1 MISTALFAVILG
13 QAAAASTLCL
23 RGADLVDPDSR
34 TIVTADLLIENQTIK
49 AVGPEATRLC
59 TGKILEL
66 SGSFVLPGLI
76 DLHVHPWGNPAPT
89 GEADDEEPG
98 REEVLR
104 LSLRAGVMAVLDL
117 TGGTEAVAVR
127 GRLAT
132 SPDHARLF
140 VGAAL
145 FRPGRPRGRTG
156 PKEGESAETIRMRV
170 QDLARMHPDVLKVI
184 GPGPLLGAVVDEG
197 RRLGLRTIVHIDSWA
212 DAALVVSSGAAVI
225 THLEDEVI
233 IPDTLVA
240 AARKAGTVFMPTMAV
255 QCDLGL
261 MAQTPALLDAPLLM
275 QVTTPRLRAAYRRRA
290 DYTQKAQGWVGWQ
303 QEGCRQHDFVSLRR
317 LHKAGAPLLVGSDTG
332 NLGTFQ
338 GYSVHRE
345 LTLWV
350 QAGVPTWDALRG
362 ATTLAADFLRTPW
375 GLKPGAS
382 ANLLVLAGSPV
393 EDISNTMRIKQ
404 RIFRGRVLP

>member
-1 MISTALFAVILG
+1 
-13 QAAAASTLCL
+13 
-23 RGADLVDPDSR
+23 LVDPDTR
-34 TIVTADLLIENQTIK
+34 TIATADLLIENQTIK
-49 AVGPEATRLC
+49 AIGPEATRLC
-59 TGKILEL
+59 KGKTLDL
-66 SGSFVLPGLI
+66 KGDFVLPGLI

-89 GEADDEEPG
+89 GESDDEEPG
-98 REEVLR
+98 REDVLR

-117 TGGTEAVAVR
+117 TGGAEAVALR
-127 GRLAT
+127 SRLAT

-156 PKEGESAETIRMRV
+156 PKENETADAMRTRV
-170 QDLARMHPDVLKVI
+170 QNLARMHPDVLKVI

-212 DAALVVSSGAAVI
+212 DAELVVASGASVI
-225 THLEDEVI
+225 THLEDEVT
-233 IPDTLVA
+233 IPEPLVA
-240 AARKAGTVFMPTMAV
+240 AARKAGTAFMPTMAV

-261 MAQTPALLDAPLLM
+261 MAQIPALLDVPLLM

-303 QEGCRQHDFVSLRR
+303 QDGCRQHDFVSLRR
-317 LHKAGAPLLVGSDTG
+317 LHTAGAPLLVGSDTG

-345 LTLWV
+345 LALWV
-350 QAGVPTWDALRG
+350 QAGIPTWDALRG
-362 ATTLAADFLRTPW
+362 ATTLAADFLGTPW
-375 GLKPGAS
+375 GLRPGAP
-382 ANLLVLAGSPV
+382 ANLLVLTGSPV
-393 EDISNTMRIKQ
+393 KDISNTMRIKQ
-404 RIFRGRVLP
+404 RIFRGRALP